1 MMIFL
6 FSVNV
11 LNIIGVTNKRKTHEN
26 IVKIENSLTKT
37 FKVMAIPNIDT
48 LYECGSTLSAAKAA
62 DYAKVRNHQIFIFII
77 AAKSALHIWSSKFDF
92 FSSMKASTKRFFWE
106 LKVKTPTPKNFL
118 RNSFLV
124 SLLNSPI

>member
-26 IVKIENSLTKT
+26 IVKIEKSLQKLW
-37 FKVMAIPNIDT
+37 KVMAIPNIDT

-62 DYAKVRNHQIFIFII
+62 DYAKVRNHQIFIFQFQ
-77 AAKSALHIWSSKFDF
+77 KSAVHIWSSKFDF
-92 FSSMKASTKRFFWE
+92 FFSMKASTKRFFWE

-118 RNSFLV
+118 LNSFLV